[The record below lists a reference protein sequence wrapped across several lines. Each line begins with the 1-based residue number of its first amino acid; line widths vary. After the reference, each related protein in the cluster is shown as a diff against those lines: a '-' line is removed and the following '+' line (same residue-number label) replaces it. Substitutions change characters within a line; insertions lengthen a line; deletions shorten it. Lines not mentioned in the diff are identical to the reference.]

1 VNALPA
7 ISNSPQ
13 SQTICAGS
21 NVSFS
26 TTATGTGITYQWQV
40 NTGAGFVNVANAG
53 VYSGA
58 TTSTLTITGATVG
71 LNGYQY
77 QCVVSGTCPP
87 TATSAAATLTVHA
100 PVVVTSSPAN
110 AEVCAGTSA
119 TFSVTG
125 TSVPAINYQWQVS
138 TDGGTTW
145 TNLAG
150 STSST
155 YTANST
161 NIVMNNNRYRC
172 LLSNNTCTTPVASA
186 AAILTVRVV
195 PTVGLTAAPLTTLLP
210 GETTTLT
217 ATPSASTGGT
227 ISTTWSLG
235 TATIP
240 VTGNSL
246 LLNVNNLGAYQVA
259 IRETWPSSLFCSSL
273 SPVVTITA
281 NVSDRLFIF
290 PSPNDGNFS
299 VSYYNAGLTNTQRR
313 IRVIDSKGAV
323 VFDQLFAISGP
334 YTIIPVNL
342 TRAARGLYYVVVGD
356 AAGQRLADGKVHVR

>member
-7 ISNSPQ
+7 ITSNPV
-13 SQTICAGS
+13 SQTICTGS

-26 TTATGTGITYQWQV
+26 ATATGTGISYQWQV
-40 NTGAGFVNVANAG
+40 NTGSGFTNLTNTG

-58 TTSTLTITGATVG
+58 TSSTLNITGATVG
-71 LNGYQY
+71 FTGYQY
-77 QCVVSGTCPP
+77 QCVVSGTCSPA
-87 TATSAAATLTVHA
+87 ATSTAATLTVHA

-110 AEVCAGTSA
+110 VELCAGSNA
-119 TFSVTG
+119 TFTVAGS
-125 TSVPAINYQWQVS
+125 SVPAINYQWQVS
-138 TDGGTTW
+138 TDGGASW
-145 TNLAG
+145 TALAG
-150 STSST
+150 ANSAT
-155 YTANST
+155 YTLNGVIALL
-161 NIVMNNNRYRC
+161 NNNQYRC
-172 LLSNNTCTTPVASA
+172 LLSNNTCTAPVASN

-195 PTVGLTAAPLTTLLP
+195 PTVGLTAAPLSTLLP

-227 ISTTWSLG
+227 ISTTWTMDNNPIS
-235 TATIP
+235 AS
-240 VTGNSL
+240 GNSL
-246 LLNVNNLGAYQVA
+246 LVNVSNLGAYQVG

-299 VSYYNAGLTNTQRR
+299 VSYYNTGGVSTQRR
-313 IRVIDSKGAV
+313 IRVMDAKGAL
-323 VFDQLFAISGP
+323 VFDKVFPVSGP

-342 TRAARGLYYVVVGD
+342 TQASRGLYYVVVGD
-356 AAGQRLADGKVHVR
+356 AAGKKLAEGKMHVR